1 MTDKTT
7 PAAAYAARQ
16 AKAADAYRA
25 SGCMDESW
33 ELEADFTLARQ
44 RGDRNDMRD
53 ILPMLRGARAAEN
66 EDRRNALATA
76 KVRWQRDLAAI
87 NYELAAE

>member
-1 MTDKTT
+1 M
-7 PAAAYAARQ
+7 AHEAYAARQ
-16 AKAADAYRA
+16 RNAAAAYRA
-25 SGCMDESW
+25 SGCMDEIW

-44 RGDRNDMRD
+44 RGDRNEIRD

-66 EDRRNALATA
+66 KDRRNALAAAT
-76 KVRWQRDLAAI
+76 VRWQRGLAAI